1 MAKSP
6 RQFSRF
12 FILLI
17 ALPITFSTDLS
28 AQTGILRGTVT
39 DAETNK
45 GLAGANVIVTS
56 GELRT
61 GTATSKSG
69 QFELKKLPSG
79 NYLIQVT
86 NIGYELKVIPN
97 LFLDIGETKHIEII
111 LNVEPI
117 QFNPISISASR
128 RPEKVLDAPA
138 SVTVLNATSI
148 ENRTALTPTDHLKAL
163 PAVDIISAGLNQSRV
178 VVRGFN
184 DLFSEYP
191 LSCIFSKTS
200 VRT

>member
-1 MAKSP
+1 MAKSR
-6 RQFSRF
+6 RQFYRNL
-12 FILLI
+12 ILLI
-17 ALPITFSTDLS
+17 VLLITFSTDLN

-39 DAETNK
+39 DAKTHE

-56 GELRT
+56 DELKT

-69 QFELKKLPSG
+69 QFELKKLPPG

-128 RPEKVLDAPA
+128 RPEKVLDA
-138 SVTVLNATSI
+138 
-148 ENRTALTPTDHLKAL
+148 HLARCGF
-163 PAVDIISAGLNQSRV
+163 VRV
-178 VVRGFN
+178 
-184 DLFSEYP
+184 
-191 LSCIFSKTS
+191 
-200 VRT
+200 